1 LPGLV
6 VGLAD
11 RLDTLA
17 GLFAVGLAPS
27 GARDPFGQRRAALG
41 LVSNLIAWDL
51 DFDLP
56 SALDLAAG
64 RLPVTASEESRKAC
78 LDFIVERLRNLL
90 LERGYRYDVVKRSGR
105 AGGNRQQ
112 PNAAQ
117 ALTGWFNRTDWHQIL
132 PAYAR
137 CVRITREYKERF
149 TLTGSVR

>member
-90 LERGYRYDVVKRSGR
+90 LEKGYRYDVVEAVLAEQ
-105 AGGNRQQ
+105 AGNPAAMRRQ
-112 PNAAQ
+112 A
-117 ALTGWFNRTDWHQIL
+117 
-132 PAYAR
+132 
-137 CVRITREYKERF
+137 
-149 TLTGSVR
+149 